1 MKFLDL
7 TEERMGCLN
16 AQINEFS
23 YDGCCRV
30 YDFLTH
36 DILSRFEIK
45 EICENRHMIFF
56 MDEEGNMLNFNVNFP
71 EILYVEH
78 ALDKR
83 IAYLEGNEE
92 EYDEMKEV
100 MSILCPE
107 DTEEEE

>member
-16 AQINEFS
+16 VQINRFS

-100 MSILCPE
+100 MSILYSE
-107 DTEEEE
+107 DADKEE